1 MPEFLANRGITSAI
15 ENIINNAEKSLVLVS
30 PFIKIPDSLFQN
42 LVAADKQNIR
52 ITIIFGKRK
61 LDEEVVKQL
70 KKLNSIKM
78 MFLENLHAKCYFNE
92 KSMVITSLNLYDY
105 SEQNNREIGILITRD
120 GDENVYNEAI
130 REIQRIYHL
139 STPHD
144 LVQETTHE
152 KTDAP
157 QYEKEQLKESIL
169 EKFLGSL
176 FGQGYCIEC
185 RTRIDFDEY
194 KPYCAK
200 CYKLVKNKQRKA
212 KYCHECGAAFKT
224 TLYKPLC
231 ELCFEKSISKSW
243 F

>member
-1 MPEFLANRGITSAI
+1 MFHLNPMNE
-15 ENIINNAEKSLVLVS
+15 
-30 PFIKIPDSLFQN
+30 
-42 LVAADKQNIR
+42 
-52 ITIIFGKRK
+52 
-61 LDEEVVKQL
+61 QL
-70 KKLNSIKM
+70 NKLNNLTV

-105 SEQNNREIGILITRD
+105 SEQNNREIGVLIDKD
-120 GDENVYNEAI
+120 GDENVYKEAI

-139 STPHD
+139 STHD
-144 LVQETTHE
+144 NLIQESLLE
-152 KTDAP
+152 KTNSTMHKQEIP
-157 QYEKEQLKESIL
+157 KESIL
-169 EKFLGSL
+169 DKFLGSL

-200 CYKLVKNKQRKA
+200 CYKLVKNKRRKA
-212 KYCHECGAAFKT
+212 KYCHECGVEFKT

-231 ELCFEKSISKSW
+231 ESCFEKSLSKSW